1 MNTWIAS
8 AITLIAAIAKQI
20 DVRNAVA
27 ITKAWVFGSSLM
39 AAEIE
44 DSLWSRTGH
53 LSTPW
58 GETSRATFELYEQGA
73 KSGRRLSSLQEAV
86 RRRAAR
92 RGLAT
97 RGLQVPALQ
106 PVRAGRARER
116 RRRRFF
122 IAIRSSL
129 VQGMRDRCR

>member
-27 ITKAWVFGSSLM
+27 ITKARVFGSSLM
-39 AAEIE
+39 AAEIEDSLSEIE

-97 RGLQVPALQ
+97 
-106 PVRAGRARER
+106 
-116 RRRRFF
+116 
-122 IAIRSSL
+122 
-129 VQGMRDRCR
+129 

>member
-44 DSLWSRTGH
+44 GLTVVQDGSSVDPL
-53 LSTPW
+53 
-58 GETSRATFELYEQGA
+58 
-73 KSGRRLSSLQEAV
+73 GRNQSCYFRV
-86 RRRAAR
+86 
-92 RGLAT
+92 
-97 RGLQVPALQ
+97 
-106 PVRAGRARER
+106 
-116 RRRRFF
+116 
-122 IAIRSSL
+122 I
-129 VQGMRDRCR
+129 